1 MHKFNEYLIE
11 STKLWLGFEHLP
23 TAMNPELK
31 RFITRLKKHADD
43 DVIYIEPKYDFKKAS
58 TQLVIKVTDKQL
70 IPKLAV
76 NKDLVGYGFIKKGEK
91 FVSSKLVNIAL
102 VPSGGMRG
110 SGRLPKKGEKVAN
123 PSTAEQEAGT
133 IAYFETAFKGK
144 KLTLKQVSEKVGF
157 DFSPEWMHNFEQQY
171 IAFSKN
177 FGNFPKHKIYL
188 DSEKNDSNVL
198 FNLAKRFGLKDLKDN
213 WNPADIWIMSIN
225 KAQVIKQTKD
235 VTSLHE
241 FNAWLADKYE
251 SKEILGVSLK
261 KISKNKTAK
270 VETVSTSDIPD
281 VDLTPMRVLFD
292 PFQKNFIFETQG
304 NISNFQLRVGYKAGT
319 ISKVGDIRVYLEG
332 RQKGSDVQLGSVS
345 AQLFPELASK
355 NGFDL
360 KADKTKILN
369 DPMKYLNTTLPK
381 LLKKSFVIDKVSPF
395 PTSEVQLKAGAW
407 LTYYLEILAESD
419 PDILKSC
426 YYSAI
431 KKNDFSS
438 IHCKVY

>member
-1 MHKFNEYLIE
+1 MHKFNDYLIE

-58 TQLVIKVTDKQL
+58 TQLIIKVTDKQL

-281 VDLTPMRVLFD
+281 VDLKPM
-292 PFQKNFIFETQG
+292 
-304 NISNFQLRVGYKAGT
+304 
-319 ISKVGDIRVYLEG
+319 RVYLEG